1 MPAIFPVDVSDYSS
15 GLSMC
20 NVNLT
25 VDEFANCIVEHTK
38 ANLKMDKPHTR
49 ADRIYYENVMPSF
62 LPDDGSIGFNATT
75 ATSLNISFTT
85 NTSYAVWFMDRNFAF
100 STLNPSISPRE
111 TLLIKDSGVLIH
123 IFLKVRGQF
132 GRISKYF

>member
-1 MPAIFPVDVSDYSS
+1 MPAIFPVDLSDYSS
-15 GLSMC
+15 DSQMC
-20 NVNLT
+20 NGNRT

-38 ANLKMDKPHTR
+38 DNLKMDKPNTR
-49 ADRIYYENVMPSF
+49 GNRIYYENVMPSF
-62 LPDDGSIGFNATT
+62 LPDDGSIGFNETT
-75 ATSLNISFTT
+75 ATYLDISFTT
-85 NTSYAVWFMDRNFAF
+85 NTSYTVWFMDRNFAF

>member
-15 GLSMC
+15 RLPMC

-25 VDEFANCIVEHTK
+25 VEEFANCIKEHTK
-38 ANLKMDKPHTR
+38 ANLNMDKPHTR

-62 LPDDGSIGFNATT
+62 LPDDGSIGFNETT

-85 NTSYAVWFMDRNFAF
+85 NTSYSVWFMDRNFAIL
-100 STLNPSISPRE
+100 TLNPSISPRE
-111 TLLIKDSGVLIH
+111 SLLIKESGVIIY
-123 IFLKVRGQF
+123 IFLKVSG
-132 GRISKYF
+132 KYIVE